1 MKLSTA
7 KMHMIVRQLKQLILI
22 FIIIN
27 SSELF
32 ADPIGEGFFC
42 YDGVEDDAVGVVF
55 IDNSEYELFSVQGD
69 EIVTTRGSYAHNI
82 HYLDL
87 YKFKNKDKH
96 IFIID
101 REVLNA
107 THTKSFKDN
116 DLHEMYSCRRMNRKF
131 ELKEDTLEEL
141 RRLTRLEVQLHVRRA
156 KLK

>member
-1 MKLSTA
+1 
-7 KMHMIVRQLKQLILI
+7 MHMIVRQLKQLILI
-22 FIIIN
+22 FIVIN

-32 ADPIGEGFFC
+32 ADPIGKGFFC
-42 YDGVEDDAVGVVF
+42 YDRVENDPVGVVF

-69 EIVTTRGSYAHNI
+69 EIVTTRGSYAHTT

-87 YKFKNKDKH
+87 YTFKNKDKH

-107 THTKSFKDN
+107 THTKSIADN
-116 DLHEMYSCRRMNRKF
+116 DLHNMYSCRKMNRKY
-131 ELKEDTLEEL
+131 ELKEDTLDEL
-141 RRLTRLEVQLHVRRA
+141 RRLTRLEVQLHLKRA

>member
-1 MKLSTA
+1 M
-7 KMHMIVRQLKQLILI
+7 
-22 FIIIN
+22 
-27 SSELF
+27 
-32 ADPIGEGFFC
+32 
-42 YDGVEDDAVGVVF
+42 VF
-55 IDNSEYELFSVQGD
+55 IDNSNYELFAVQGD
-69 EIVTTRGSYAHNI
+69 EIVTTRGSYAHTT

-87 YKFKNKDKH
+87 YTFKNKDKH

-107 THTKSFKDN
+107 THTKSIADN

-141 RRLTRLEVQLHVRRA
+141 RRLTRLEVQLHLRRA